1 MDPRVSL
8 ITLAVRDLAAA
19 RRFYVDGLGWSVA
32 DEVDGEVIFLEVGPA
47 LILSLWSRAGF
58 EAEVGA
64 AAEPHQSPVVLA
76 HNVATPEQVD
86 AVVALVTQ
94 AGGSVVV
101 APQRR
106 EWGGYS
112 AYVAD
117 PEGYRWEV
125 AYNPTPMGE
134 WLLRGTSG

>member
-1 MDPRVSL
+1 MHPRISL

-19 RRFYVDGLGWSVA
+19 
-32 DEVDGEVIFLEVGPA
+32 
-47 LILSLWSRAGF
+47 
-58 EAEVGA
+58 
-64 AAEPHQSPVVLA
+64 AEPQQSPVVLA
-76 HNVATPEQVD
+76 HNVATPDDVD
-86 AVVALVTQ
+86 AVVALVST

-106 EWGGYS
+106 ESGGYS

-125 AYNPTPMGE
+125 AYNPTRMGE
-134 WLLRGTSG
+134 WSLGGSSG

>member
-8 ITLAVRDLAAA
+8 ITLAVRDLPAA
-19 RRFYVDGLGWSVA
+19 RRFYVDGLGWPLV
-32 DEVDGEVIFLEVGPA
+32 DEVDGEVIFVRVGA
-47 LILSLWSRAGF
+47 TLILSLWNRDGF

-64 AAEPHQSPVVLA
+64 AAEPAQSPIVLA
-76 HNVATPEQVD
+76 HNVATPDEVD
-86 AVVALVTQ
+86 AVITRVAE
-94 AGGSVVV
+94 AGGAIVV

-134 WLLRGTSG
+134 SLLA